1 MSTGRKFKWGQANQG
16 RLIISLI
23 PAFEIGLWN
32 AWIFMLLD
40 VLTFPLFFR
49 VATGRAPEVE
59 GKSQV
64 SAMSRIE
71 RIALYSSKAIYIPAF
86 IYSIFLPLKLG
97 TVWFYVGLPITL
109 IGFITGVMVILN
121 WATSPRGKPVT
132 NGLYRYSRHPMYVTA
147 FIFFLGVS
155 IATASWV
162 FLLFTILLIAA
173 SFYFAP
179 LEEQSCLEKYGD
191 AYREYMN
198 RTPRYI
204 GIPKSEGK

>member
-1 MSTGRKFKWGQANQG
+1 M
-16 RLIISLI
+16 SLI

-40 VLTFPLFFR
+40 VLTFPLFIR
-49 VATGRAPEVE
+49 IAKGRAPEEE
-59 GKSQV
+59 GESQV
-64 SAMSRIE
+64 SAISRTK
-71 RIALYSSKAIYIPAF
+71 RITLYSSKIIYIPAF
-86 IYSIFLPLKLG
+86 VYSIFLPLKLG

-109 IGFITGVMVILN
+109 IGFITGVIVILN
-121 WATSPRGKPVT
+121 WAASPRGEPVT
-132 NGLYRYSRHPMYVTA
+132 NGLYRYSRHPMYVTS
-147 FIFFLGVS
+147 FVFFLGVS
-155 IATASWV
+155 IATASWG

>member
-1 MSTGRKFKWGQANQG
+1 M
-16 RLIISLI
+16 SLI

-40 VLTFPLFFR
+40 VLTFPLFIR
-49 VATGRAPEVE
+49 IARGRAPEEE
-59 GKSQV
+59 GERQV
-64 SAMSRIE
+64 SAISRTK
-71 RIALYSSKAIYIPAF
+71 RITLYSSKAIYIPAF

-97 TVWFYVGLPITL
+97 TVWFYVGFPITL
-109 IGFITGVMVILN
+109 IGLIGGIIVILN
-121 WATSPRGKPVT
+121 WAASPPGVPVT

-147 FIFFLGVS
+147 LIFFLGVS

-162 FLLFTILLIAA
+162 FLLFTVLLIAA
-173 SFYFAP
+173 SFYFAT

-191 AYREYMN
+191 VYREYMD

-204 GIPKSEGK
+204 GTPKSGGK

>member
-1 MSTGRKFKWGQANQG
+1 M
-16 RLIISLI
+16 SLI

-40 VLTFPLFFR
+40 VLTFPLFMR
-49 VATGRAPEVE
+49 IAKGRAPEDE

-64 SAMSRIE
+64 SALSRTE
-71 RIALYSSKAIYIPAF
+71 RITLYSSKIIYIPAF

-109 IGFITGVMVILN
+109 IGLIAGVIVILN
-121 WATSPRGKPVT
+121 WAASPRGEPVT

-147 FIFFLGVS
+147 FVFFLGMS

-191 AYREYMN
+191 AYHEYMD

-204 GIPKSEGK
+204 GIPKSVGN

>member
-1 MSTGRKFKWGQANQG
+1 MS
-16 RLIISLI
+16 LM
-23 PAFEIGLWN
+23 PAFEIGLCN

-40 VLTFPLFFR
+40 VLTFPLFMR
-49 VATGRAPEVE
+49 IAKGRAPEDE

-64 SAMSRIE
+64 SALSRTE
-71 RIALYSSKAIYIPAF
+71 RITLYSSKIIYIPAF

-109 IGFITGVMVILN
+109 IGLIAGVIVILN
-121 WATSPRGKPVT
+121 WAASPRGEPVT

-147 FIFFLGVS
+147 FVFFLGMS

-191 AYREYMN
+191 AYHEYMD

-204 GIPKSEGK
+204 GIPKSVGN

>member
-1 MSTGRKFKWGQANQG
+1 M
-16 RLIISLI
+16 SLI
-23 PAFEIGLWN
+23 PAFKIGVWN

-40 VLTFPLFFR
+40 VLTFPLFIR
-49 VATGRAPEVE
+49 IAKGRAPEVE

-64 SAMSRIE
+64 SAMSRTE
-71 RIALYSSKAIYIPAF
+71 RITLYSSKAIYIPAF

-109 IGFITGVMVILN
+109 IGFITGVIVILN
-121 WATSPRGKPVT
+121 WAASPRGEPVT

-147 FIFFLGVS
+147 FVFFLGVS

-191 AYREYMN
+191 AYREYMS

-204 GIPKSEGK
+204 GIPKSEAK

>member
-1 MSTGRKFKWGQANQG
+1 M
-16 RLIISLI
+16 SLI
-23 PAFEIGLWN
+23 PPFEIGLWN

-49 VATGRAPEVE
+49 VAKGRAPDVE
-59 GKSQV
+59 GEGQV
-64 SAMSRIE
+64 AAMPRTE
-71 RIALYSSKAIYIPAF
+71 RMALYSSKAIYIPAF

-97 TVWFYVGLPITL
+97 TVWLYVGLPITL
-109 IGFITGVMVILN
+109 IGFIGGVIVILN
-121 WATSPRGKPVT
+121 WAANPRGEPVT
-132 NGLYRYSRHPMYVTA
+132 NGLYRYSRHPMYATA
-147 FIFFLGVS
+147 FVFFMGVS

-191 AYREYMN
+191 AYREYMKK
-198 RTPRYI
+198 TPKYL
-204 GIPKSEGK
+204 GMPKSEAK

>member
-1 MSTGRKFKWGQANQG
+1 M
-16 RLIISLI
+16 SLI

-49 VATGRAPEVE
+49 VAKGRAPDVE
-59 GKSQV
+59 GEGQV
-64 SAMSRIE
+64 AAMSRAE

-109 IGFITGVMVILN
+109 IGFIGGVVVIVN
-121 WATSPRGKPVT
+121 WEANPRGKPVR
-132 NGLYRYSRHPMYVTA
+132 NGLYRYSRHPMYATA
-147 FIFFLGVS
+147 FIFFLGLS

-198 RTPRYI
+198 KTSRYI
-204 GIPKSEGK
+204 RIPKSEGK

>member
-1 MSTGRKFKWGQANQG
+1 M
-16 RLIISLI
+16 SLI

-32 AWIFMLLD
+32 AWIFMLLE
-40 VLTFPLFFR
+40 VLTVPLFIR
-49 VATGRAPEVE
+49 IAKGRAPEVE
-59 GKSQV
+59 GKSQLA
-64 SAMSRIE
+64 AMSRTETIT
-71 RIALYSSKAIYIPAF
+71 LYSSKIIYIPAF

-109 IGFITGVMVILN
+109 IGFIAGVIVILN
-121 WATSPRGKPVT
+121 WAASPLGEPVT

-147 FIFFLGVS
+147 FLFFLGVS

-198 RTPRYI
+198 KTPKYL
-204 GIPKSEGK
+204 GIPKS

>member
-1 MSTGRKFKWGQANQG
+1 M
-16 RLIISLI
+16 SLI
-23 PAFEIGLWN
+23 PAFKIGVWN

-40 VLTFPLFFR
+40 VLTFPLFIR
-49 VATGRAPEVE
+49 IAKGRAPEVE

-64 SAMSRIE
+64 SAMSRTA
-71 RIALYSSKAIYIPAF
+71 RITLYSSKIIYIPAF

-109 IGFITGVMVILN
+109 IGFITGVIVILN
-121 WATSPRGKPVT
+121 WAASPRGEPVT

-147 FIFFLGVS
+147 FVFFLGVS

-191 AYREYMN
+191 AYREYMS

-204 GIPKSEGK
+204 GIPKSEAK

>member
-1 MSTGRKFKWGQANQG
+1 M
-16 RLIISLI
+16 SLI
-23 PAFEIGLWN
+23 PAFKIGVWN

-40 VLTFPLFFR
+40 VLTFPLFIR
-49 VATGRAPEVE
+49 IAKGRAPEVE

-64 SAMSRIE
+64 SAMSKTE
-71 RIALYSSKAIYIPAF
+71 RITLYSSKAIYIPAF

-109 IGFITGVMVILN
+109 IGFITGVIVILN
-121 WATSPRGKPVT
+121 WAASPRGEPVT
-132 NGLYRYSRHPMYVTA
+132 NGLYRYSRHPMYITA
-147 FIFFLGVS
+147 FVFFLGVS

-191 AYREYMN
+191 AYREYMS

-204 GIPKSEGK
+204 GIPKSEAK

>member
-1 MSTGRKFKWGQANQG
+1 MSP
-16 RLIISLI
+16 I
-23 PAFEIGLWN
+23 PDFQIGLWN

-40 VLTFPLFFR
+40 VLTFPLFMR
-49 VATGRAPEVE
+49 IAKGRAPETE

-64 SAMSRIE
+64 STLSKTKRVT
-71 RIALYSSKAIYIPAF
+71 LYSSKIIYIPAF

-97 TVWFYVGLPITL
+97 TVWFFVGLPVAL
-109 IGFITGVMVILN
+109 IGFIAGVIVILN
-121 WATSPRGKPVT
+121 WATSPRGEPVT

-147 FIFFLGVS
+147 FVFFLGVS

-162 FLLFTILLIAA
+162 FLVFTILLIAA

-204 GIPKSEGK
+204 GILKSGGK

>member
-1 MSTGRKFKWGQANQG
+1 M
-16 RLIISLI
+16 SLI

-40 VLTFPLFFR
+40 VLTFPLFMR
-49 VATGRAPEVE
+49 IAKGRAPEDE

-64 SAMSRIE
+64 SALSRTE
-71 RIALYSSKAIYIPAF
+71 RITLYSSKMIYIPAF

-109 IGFITGVMVILN
+109 IGLIAGVIVILN
-121 WATSPRGKPVT
+121 WAASPRGEPVT

-147 FIFFLGVS
+147 FVFFLGMS

-191 AYREYMN
+191 AYHEYMD

-204 GIPKSEGK
+204 GIPKSVGN

>member
-1 MSTGRKFKWGQANQG
+1 MSP
-16 RLIISLI
+16 I
-23 PAFEIGLWN
+23 PAFQIGLWN

-40 VLTFPLFFR
+40 VLTFPLFMR
-49 VATGRAPEVE
+49 IAKGRAPETE
-59 GKSQV
+59 GQSQV
-64 SAMSRIE
+64 STLSRTK
-71 RIALYSSKAIYIPAF
+71 RVTLYSSKIIYIPAF

-97 TVWFYVGLPITL
+97 TVWFFVGLPVTL
-109 IGFITGVMVILN
+109 IGFVAGVLVILN
-121 WATSPRGKPVT
+121 WTVSPRGEPVT

-147 FIFFLGVS
+147 FVFFLGVS

-162 FLLFTILLIAA
+162 FLLFTILLTAA

-191 AYREYMN
+191 TYREYMN

-204 GIPKSEGK
+204 GIPKSSGK

>member
-1 MSTGRKFKWGQANQG
+1 M
-16 RLIISLI
+16 SLI
-23 PAFEIGLWN
+23 PAFEVGLWN
-32 AWIFMLLD
+32 AWIFMLLE
-40 VLTFPLFFR
+40 VLTVPLFTR
-49 VATGRAPEVE
+49 IATGRAPEVE

-64 SAMSRIE
+64 AAMSRPA
-71 RIALYSSKAIYIPAF
+71 RITLYSSKIIYIPAF

-109 IGFITGVMVILN
+109 IGFITGVIVILN
-121 WATSPRGKPVT
+121 WAASPLGEPVT

-147 FIFFLGVS
+147 FVFFLGVS

-198 RTPRYI
+198 KTPKYL
-204 GIPKSEGK
+204 GIPKS

>member
-1 MSTGRKFKWGQANQG
+1 M
-16 RLIISLI
+16 SLI

-40 VLTFPLFFR
+40 VLTFPLFIR
-49 VATGRAPEVE
+49 IAKGRAPEEE
-59 GKSQV
+59 GESQV
-64 SAMSRIE
+64 SAISRTK
-71 RIALYSSKAIYIPAF
+71 RITLYSSKIIYIPAF
-86 IYSIFLPLKLG
+86 VYSIFLPLKLG

-109 IGFITGVMVILN
+109 IGFITGVIVILN
-121 WATSPRGKPVT
+121 WAASPRGEPVT
-132 NGLYRYSRHPMYVTA
+132 NGLYRYSRHPMYVTS
-147 FIFFLGVS
+147 FVFFLGVS

>member
-1 MSTGRKFKWGQANQG
+1 MS
-16 RLIISLI
+16 LM

-40 VLTFPLFFR
+40 VLTFPLFMR
-49 VATGRAPEVE
+49 IAKGRAPEDE

-64 SAMSRIE
+64 SALSRTE
-71 RIALYSSKAIYIPAF
+71 RITLYSSKIIYIPAF

-109 IGFITGVMVILN
+109 IGLIAGVIVILN
-121 WATSPRGKPVT
+121 WAASPRGEPVT

-147 FIFFLGVS
+147 FVFFLGMS

-191 AYREYMN
+191 AYHEYMD

-204 GIPKSEGK
+204 GIPKSVGN

>member
-1 MSTGRKFKWGQANQG
+1 M
-16 RLIISLI
+16 SLI

-32 AWIFMLLD
+32 AWIFMLVD
-40 VLTFPLFFR
+40 VLTFPFFMR
-49 VATGRAPEVE
+49 IATGRAPEVE
-59 GKSQV
+59 GKSQL
-64 SAMSRIE
+64 STMSRTE
-71 RIALYSSKAIYIPAF
+71 RITLYSSKAIYIPAF

-109 IGFITGVMVILN
+109 IGFITGVIVILN
-121 WATSPRGKPVT
+121 WVASPRGEPVT

-147 FIFFLGVS
+147 LVFFLGLS

-179 LEEQSCLEKYGD
+179 LEEQSCLEKYGG
-191 AYREYMN
+191 AYSEYIN

-204 GIPKSEGK
+204 GIPKSGGK

>member
-1 MSTGRKFKWGQANQG
+1 M
-16 RLIISLI
+16 SLI
-23 PAFEIGLWN
+23 PAFEIGVWN

-40 VLTFPLFFR
+40 VLTFPLFIR
-49 VATGRAPEVE
+49 IAKGRAPEVE

-64 SAMSRIE
+64 SAMSRTK
-71 RIALYSSKAIYIPAF
+71 RITLYSSKIIYIPAF
-86 IYSIFLPLKLG
+86 IYSIFLPLRLG
-97 TVWFYVGLPITL
+97 EVWFYVGLPITL
-109 IGFITGVMVILN
+109 IGFIAGIIVILN
-121 WATSPRGKPVT
+121 WAASPRGEPVT
-132 NGLYRYSRHPMYVTA
+132 NGLYRYSRHPMYVTG
-147 FIFFLGVS
+147 FVFLLGVS

-179 LEEQSCLEKYGD
+179 LEERSCLEKYGD

-204 GIPKSEGK
+204 GIPKSGAK

>member
-1 MSTGRKFKWGQANQG
+1 MSP
-16 RLIISLI
+16 I
-23 PAFEIGLWN
+23 PAFQIGLWN
-32 AWIFMLLD
+32 AWIFMLLE
-40 VLTFPLFFR
+40 VLTFPLFMR
-49 VATGRAPEVE
+49 IAKGRAPETE

-64 SAMSRIE
+64 STLSKTKRVT
-71 RIALYSSKAIYIPAF
+71 LYSSKIIYIPAF

-97 TVWFYVGLPITL
+97 TVWFFVGLPVTF
-109 IGFITGVMVILN
+109 IGFIAGVLVILN
-121 WATSPRGKPVT
+121 WAVSPRGEPVT

-147 FIFFLGVS
+147 FVFFLGVS

-204 GIPKSEGK
+204 GILKSGGK

>member
-1 MSTGRKFKWGQANQG
+1 V
-16 RLIISLI
+16 SLI

-40 VLTFPLFFR
+40 VLTFPLFIR
-49 VATGRAPEVE
+49 IAKGRAPEDE
-59 GKSQV
+59 GKSQL
-64 SAMSRIE
+64 SAMSRTK
-71 RIALYSSKAIYIPAF
+71 RIALYSSKIIYIPAF
-86 IYSIFLPLKLG
+86 IYSIFLPLRLG
-97 TVWFYVGLPITL
+97 EVWFYVGLPITL
-109 IGFITGVMVILN
+109 IGFIVGVIVILN
-121 WATSPRGKPVT
+121 WAASPRGEPVT

-147 FIFFLGVS
+147 FVFFLGVS

-179 LEEQSCLEKYGD
+179 LEEQSCLGKYGD
-191 AYREYMN
+191 TYREYMN

-204 GIPKSEGK
+204 GIPKSRGR

>member
-1 MSTGRKFKWGQANQG
+1 M
-16 RLIISLI
+16 LPI
-23 PAFEIGLWN
+23 PAFKIGLWN
-32 AWIFMLLD
+32 AWIFMLLE
-40 VLTFPLFFR
+40 VLTFPLFTR
-49 VATGRAPEVE
+49 IATGRAPEVE

-64 SAMSRIE
+64 SAMSRIA
-71 RIALYSSKAIYIPAF
+71 RITLYSSKIIYIPAF

-109 IGFITGVMVILN
+109 IGFIAGVIVILN
-121 WATSPRGKPVT
+121 WAASPLGEPVT
-132 NGLYRYSRHPMYVTA
+132 IGLYRYSRHPMYVTA
-147 FIFFLGVS
+147 FVFFLGVS

-179 LEEQSCLEKYGD
+179 IEEQSCLEKYGD

-204 GIPKSEGK
+204 GIPKSEAK

>member
-1 MSTGRKFKWGQANQG
+1 MS
-16 RLIISLI
+16 LM

-40 VLTFPLFFR
+40 VLTFPLFMR
-49 VATGRAPEVE
+49 IAKGRAPEDE

-64 SAMSRIE
+64 SALSRTE
-71 RIALYSSKAIYIPAF
+71 RITLYSSKIIYIPAF

-109 IGFITGVMVILN
+109 IGLIAGVIVILN
-121 WATSPRGKPVT
+121 WAASPRGEPVT

-147 FIFFLGVS
+147 FVFFLGMS

-191 AYREYMN
+191 AYHEYMD

-204 GIPKSEGK
+204 GIPKSGAK